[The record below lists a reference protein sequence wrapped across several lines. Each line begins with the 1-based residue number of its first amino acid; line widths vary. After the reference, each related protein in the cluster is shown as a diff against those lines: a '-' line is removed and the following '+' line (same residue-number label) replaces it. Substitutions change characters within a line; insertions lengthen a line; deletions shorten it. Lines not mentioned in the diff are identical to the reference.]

1 MFVVSRYFLWVTG
14 RLTSSVTLALNPDR
28 RYLITGGLTGKFGD
42 AHGQVF
48 ISTVCVRSGSDQ
60 VLCGVRDDPADAPAD
75 NIRRLNIDEFLNNA
89 TRVTVKLRSDGGGH
103 RAEGILYD
111 IT

>member
-14 RLTSSVTLALNPDR
+14 RLTTSVTLRLDPGR
-28 RYLITGGLTGKFGD
+28 RYLLTGGLTGKYG
-42 AHGQVF
+42 AEYGQVF
-48 ISTVCVRSGSDQ
+48 ISTVCVRRGSDQ
-60 VLCGVRDDPADAPAD
+60 VLCGVRDDPADSPAD
-75 NIRRLNIDEFLNNA
+75 NIRRLNIDEFLENA